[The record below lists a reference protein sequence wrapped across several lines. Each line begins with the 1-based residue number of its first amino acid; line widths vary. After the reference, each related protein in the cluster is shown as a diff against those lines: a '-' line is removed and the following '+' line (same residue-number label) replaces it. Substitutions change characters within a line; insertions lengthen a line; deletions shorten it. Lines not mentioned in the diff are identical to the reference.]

1 MIIHG
6 GTPLQT
12 KVSATV
18 NSHGDHRIGMML
30 AVAGLITAG
39 DVTLQDE
46 LAMAVSYPEFLSD
59 LKQVIS

>member
-1 MIIHG
+1 
-6 GTPLQT
+6 
-12 KVSATV
+12 
-18 NSHGDHRIGMML
+18 MML